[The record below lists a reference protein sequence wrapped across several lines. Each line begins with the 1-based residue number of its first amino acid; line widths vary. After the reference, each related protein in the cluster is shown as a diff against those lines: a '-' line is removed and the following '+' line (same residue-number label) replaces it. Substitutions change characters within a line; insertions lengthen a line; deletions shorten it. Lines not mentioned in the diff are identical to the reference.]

1 MAKKPTAPGAGPDE
15 ATPASEPAAAKAAR
29 KPRARKPAAATSP
42 EEATTKP
49 APKARKPRAKPATPA
64 AKSPR
69 KLAKAAAPQVESAKP
84 KPKPKPKPPRK
95 PRAAKVPPAV
105 EAIIAPAA
113 VPEPV
118 EALAEPTVAT
128 PVVMPTL
135 VQEATPPPAPPEAQ
149 HDPAPHSDG
158 LAHGES
164 PVDLPLPDDGEQ
176 AGLGWTTR
184 IFIVSSLLLALFNS
198 FAIDKWARAL
208 PVTAQSGQIV
218 DAAAAWHA
226 AMDRIDFNL
235 PLETGRSA
243 WHWVKALQWSQ
254 DADSSAAEPASEPV
268 EQPEA

>member
-42 EEATTKP
+42 EEVTTKP

-64 AKSPR
+64 AKTPR
-69 KLAKAAAPQVESAKP
+69 KVAKVTAPQDESAKP
-84 KPKPKPKPPRK
+84 KPVRK
-95 PRAAKVPPAV
+95 PRPAKAPPAV
-105 EAIIAPAA
+105 EAIIAPVAMS
-113 VPEPV
+113 EPV
-118 EALAEPTVAT
+118 EAIAT
-128 PVVMPTL
+128 PAVV
-135 VQEATPPPAPPEAQ
+135 EAPLLETVPPPAPPEAQ

-176 AGLGWTTR
+176 PGLGWTTR
-184 IFIVSSLLLALFNS
+184 IFIVSTLLLALFNS

-218 DAAAAWHA
+218 DAVAAWHST
-226 AMDRIDFNL
+226 MDRIDFNL

-243 WHWVKALQWSQ
+243 WHWVKELQWSQ
-254 DADSSAAEPASEPV
+254 DADSSAAEPESEPV